1 MLPEMV
7 IWGGSLS
14 IGALVSPFVIG
25 ENPGSNLKAMSVLTL
40 RGCCIRLAEWEGGR

>member
-14 IGALVSPFVIG
+14 IRASVSPFVIG
-25 ENPGSNLKAMSVLTL
+25 ENPGSDLKDMSFRTFQVCCL
-40 RGCCIRLAEWEGGR
+40 RTAEWEGEQ